1 MVKKSALIT
10 LLVGD
15 LVALLIVTLLGFSTH
30 KANVSLFRFAANYL
44 PLVIAWLVVAPWF
57 GAYSLETANAPKRLP
72 QIILAVLICAPLAAV
87 LRGIVLRSV
96 VQTVFVIV
104 LGLTNGLGIGIWRGM
119 WILLFNKR
127 KN

>member
-1 MVKKSALIT
+1 MVKKSALII

-15 LVALLIVTLLGFSTH
+15 LVTLLIVTLLGFSRH
-30 KANVSLFRFAANYL
+30 NAHISLFRFAANYL

-57 GAYSLETANAPKRLP
+57 GAYSLETANSPKRLP
-72 QIILAVLICAPLAAV
+72 QLLLAVLVCAPLAAV
-87 LRGIVLRSV
+87 LRGLVLNSV

-104 LGLTNGLGIGIWRGM
+104 LGLTNGLGIGIWRGL
-119 WILLFNKR
+119 WILFYKR

>member
-15 LVALLIVTLLGFSTH
+15 LITLLIVTLLGFSTH
-30 KANVSLFRFAANYL
+30 NANVSLFRFAANYL

-57 GAYSLETANAPKRLP
+57 GAYTSETATSPRALP
-72 QIILAVLICAPLAAV
+72 QLVLAVLVCAPLAAV
-87 LRGIVLRSV
+87 LRGIVLSSV

-104 LGLTNGLGIGIWRGM
+104 LGLTNGLGIGIWRGL
-119 WILLFNKR
+119 WILFDKR